1 MLLFILV
8 IVVLV
13 EDFILTL
20 AVNEMQFE
28 LL

>member
-13 EDFILTL
+13 EDFILTP

>member
-13 EDFILTL
+13 EDFILTPT
-20 AVNEMQFE
+20 VNEMQFE
-28 LL
+28 LF